1 MTGTGDELAHEL
13 MAVFTLEARERVQ
26 SINEHL
32 LTLEKTLSVAE
43 VDRLLAEILR
53 EAHSLKGAARAVN
66 LAPAEAVAHR
76 LESLLLGLQK
86 GSVAR
91 ERTVFD
97 LIYEAV
103 DAIGAIAAAGRA
115 DTSVDV
121 LQLSRRLDEVGG
133 SSGPA
138 PPPPPAVT
146 DGAVYADRDEGGAA
160 PVVPPPVESVR
171 VPTEKLDA
179 MLASTGE
186 LLAARSVAQHR
197 RGELQ
202 ELTDEL
208 DDWQRRWSAVRLL
221 YRRLLGS
228 ETDQRERGIDGEAG
242 AVLTFLE
249 ESERRLRALVPRAR
263 SLRGAV
269 EQDTRRMDALTR
281 DMHDDVRR
289 TRMIPVQVVLQ
300 GLPRMVRDLASTL
313 EKRVSLRIED
323 ADTEVDRSVLERLG
337 APLTHLL
344 RNCVDHGIE
353 DPETRRRAGKPAEG
367 EIVVRVA
374 QRGDAVQIEVE
385 DDGGG
390 VDVEAVVAR
399 AAERG
404 VLTEDEARALGDR
417 QALSLIFRP
426 GFSTSP
432 IVTDVSG
439 RGVGLDVVRETVE
452 QLHGTVDVENR
463 PGRGATFVLVLPLT
477 LATVHSVVVGAGGEV
492 LAVPLTNVV
501 RVVNLRPADVSS
513 TEGRP
518 ISSIDGEAL
527 PIAHVADLLDLPRE
541 AATASAAHPTVVVA
555 SGDRKMGLIVD
566 RLVGAQDVVLHALPD
581 RLGRVAG
588 VAAASIL
595 GSGELVMVLNVSDLM
610 DGPTASEAARSIA
623 LSPEA
628 EQAPASI
635 LVADDSIT
643 TRTLEKNI
651 LQSAGYEVVVAAN
664 GAEAWKLLQQ
674 GGCDLVVSDVNMP
687 KMDGYELTRRIRAD
701 VRLRDLPVVLV
712 TSLDDPADRERG
724 VQAGADGYIV
734 KGSFDQDRLLS
745 TIRRL
750 L

>member
-1 MTGTGDELAHEL
+1 MTGMGDDLAHEL

-32 LTLEKTLSVAE
+32 LTLEKALSVAE

-76 LESLLLGLQK
+76 LESLLLSLQK

-103 DAIGAIAAAGRA
+103 DAIGAIAAAGGA

-121 LQLSRRLDEVGG
+121 PELSRRLDEAGVP
-133 SSGPA
+133 SEPVS
-138 PPPPPAVT
+138 PPPAAT
-146 DGAVYADRDEGGAA
+146 GAVVYADRDESGAA

-179 MLASTGE
+179 MLASTGQ
-186 LLAARSVAQHR
+186 LLAARSVAQRR
-197 RGELQ
+197 RGELR

-208 DDWQRRWSAVRLL
+208 DDWQRRWSAVRLP
-221 YRRLLGS
+221 YRRLLES
-228 ETDQRERGIDGEAG
+228 EADHRERGTDREAA

-249 ESERRLRALVPRAR
+249 EGERRLRALVPRAR

-269 EQDTRRMDALTR
+269 EQDTRRMDALAR
-281 DMHDDVRR
+281 DIHDDVRR

-300 GLPRMVRDLASTL
+300 GLPRMVRDLANAL
-313 EKRVSLRIED
+313 EKRISLRIEG
-323 ADTEVDRSVLERLG
+323 ADTEVDRSVLEKLG

-353 DPETRRRAGKPAEG
+353 DQETRRRAGKPAEG

-390 VDVEAVVAR
+390 VDVEGVVAS
-399 AAERG
+399 ALERG
-404 VLTEDEARALGDR
+404 VLSEDEGRALGER

-432 IVTDVSG
+432 IITDVSG
-439 RGVGLDVVRETVE
+439 RGVGLDVVRATVE

-477 LATVHSVVVGAGGEV
+477 LATIHSVVVGAGGEV

-501 RVVNLRPADVSS
+501 RVVNLGRADVSS

-518 ISSIDGEAL
+518 ISTIDGEAL
-527 PIAHVADLLDLPRE
+527 PIAHVADLLGLPRQ
-541 AATASAAHPTVVVA
+541 APTAGAAHPTVVVA
-555 SGDRKMGLIVD
+555 SGDRKMGLVVD
-566 RLVGAQDVVLHALPD
+566 RLAGTQDVVLHALPD
-581 RLGRVAG
+581 RFGRVAG
-588 VAAASIL
+588 IAAASIL
-595 GSGELVMVLNVSDLM
+595 GSGELVMVLNVSDLIG
-610 DGPTASEAARSIA
+610 GPTLSESARPIA
-623 LSPEA
+623 LPRDT

-643 TRTLEKNI
+643 TRTLERNI
-651 LQSAGYEVVVAAN
+651 LRSAGYEVVVAAD

-674 GGCDLVVSDVNMP
+674 GGCDLVVSDVDMP
-687 KMDGYELTRRIRAD
+687 KMGGFELTQRIRAD

-724 VQAGADGYIV
+724 VQAGADAYIV